1 MWISRKTWN
10 NLKAEIENQKKIK
23 EEIAEAFMQYREGNQ
38 YLRAMLDSCL
48 EELCETEKWIRKR
61 DENTGRFKKSGK

>member
-10 NLKAEIENQKKIK
+10 NLKAEIESQKKIK
-23 EEIAEAFMQYREGNQ
+23 EELAEVFIQYGKVNH
-38 YLRAMLDSCL
+38 YLRTMLDSCL